1 MTVRMLLSTKR
12 QNFTPSRILPR
23 RGGGLGGGAMQPGV
37 YVWGMVL
44 RCLNGLLL
52 LSLIVL
58 QACATVEK
66 PASELAPPTL
76 TPAENMVKKPRISDL
91 VLGPGDVMEITVYR
105 QDDLNKKIQ
114 IPPDG
119 RIFYPFV
126 GEVQAAGMSVVRLRD
141 KLTEGLS
148 PYVMD
153 PQVSVAVTALRSEKV
168 FILGE
173 VERPGIFALE
183 SGMSVLEA
191 ISGAGGFTKDAKWSN
206 VLLIR
211 NGLER
216 PQLASLDL
224 KKTLK
229 QGDLSQNVTL
239 ASGDI
244 LYVPPVFIAD
254 VSRFARHLEFILR
267 PILMLEQGIFFWP
280 QVTDAITGT
289 ETETSRTI
297 VITPVIPSQ

>member
-1 MTVRMLLSTKR
+1 MIKPARRSFGNSLFLL
-12 QNFTPSRILPR
+12 
-23 RGGGLGGGAMQPGV
+23 GL
-37 YVWGMVL
+37 
-44 RCLNGLLL
+44 
-52 LSLIVL
+52 IFL

-66 PASELAPPTL
+66 PAIEPAVTDLAP
-76 TPAENMVKKPRISDL
+76 AESTVKKPRVSDV
-91 VLGPGDVMEITVYR
+91 VLGPGDVMEIAVYR

-141 KLTEGLS
+141 TITEGLS
-148 PYVMD
+148 PYVMN

-183 SGMSVLEA
+183 AGMSVLEA
-191 ISGAGGFTKDAKWSN
+191 ISGAGGFTPDAKWSN

-211 NGLER
+211 NGLDK
-216 PQLASLDL
+216 PQMASLNL
-224 KKTLK
+224 KETLK
-229 QGDLSQNVTL
+229 RGNLSQNVTL

-267 PILMLEQGIFFWP
+267 PILLLEQGIFFWP
-280 QVTDAITGT
+280 QVSDAITGEEVDT
-289 ETETSRTI
+289 TRTI
-297 VITPVIPSQ
+297 IITPSVPSQ